1 MALPREDSRLEA
13 LIESV
18 RLLHASLEL
27 DDILRHLLR
36 SAMGR
41 LMARRG
47 LIALERE
54 DGVVLALV
62 RGTAQLVAGD
72 RFDEAAARAAA
83 ISLLIPIGDPAR
95 PLGMLGLGLPPPG
108 GFDA

>member
-1 MALPREDSRLEA
+1 MARPREESRLEA

-47 LIALERE
+47 LIAIER
-54 DGVVLALV
+54 DDDFTIALV
-62 RGTAQLVAGD
+62 RGTAQLRASEP
-72 RFDEAAARAAA
+72 FDEAAARAAE
-83 ISLLIPIGDPAR
+83 ISLLIPIGDPSR
-95 PLGMLGLGLPPPG
+95 PLGMLGLGL
-108 GFDA
+108 